1 MPNTSTSRF
10 CIFCLLAGFMSS
22 AAQAGMTMT
31 FDNNMPTGMGTT
43 TNRPWG
49 NIGAFKPG
57 LKSEPLPSPY
67 PGMAPGTGW
76 YPAQHPV
83 TETVANTEPRIE
95 IEPVNRGIYE
105 QQNIVYTVRVVSSNN
120 LKTLNPILPNI
131 EGAALTLVDGPV
143 ASARKTGRNRE
154 IINKYRFKLVPLRSG
169 EITIPPIRFTG
180 THTASGQRNGM
191 PGSAATSGDS
201 FSIEADKPLT
211 LQAFPANPAVSPWL
225 PLHDLKLKERLSQE
239 GSVKAGTPVTL
250 TLELMARGVLGNQLP
265 SLQQQLQSNEFRA
278 YRDSITLSSGISKNG
293 KQLLGSRKETY
304 TLIPLH
310 DGPIQ
315 LPPISIAWWD
325 VDTDTAMLS
334 ELVELSG
341 NRVASSD
348 RSATS
353 TADQS
358 VFPAW
363 FWAPLLITLA
373 LIAGFW
379 LGAWAR
385 TQPLLGSLLGSATTW
400 LTAARQR
407 LMQRVHSMGRKL
419 SPVRHINR
427 LYLGLA
433 SLMPR
438 SVRLWLC
445 TRCIESE
452 ENPAAWCTQFRN
464 RICSHL
470 GITAHTPLP
479 MIAEKLIEAS
489 PQAEAASMRELI
501 HSLDGAVYGTRSLD
515 FPAWKKELRRQLR
528 PRLFQRARTRT
539 RSRRAK
545 SLLPALNPRRA

>member
-1 MPNTSTSRF
+1 
-10 CIFCLLAGFMSS
+10 MSVS
-22 AAQAGMTMT
+22 V
-31 FDNNMPTGMGTT
+31 DSNMPTMGIT

-57 LKSEPLPSPY
+57 LKSEPLPTY
-67 PGMAPGTGW
+67 PGMIPGAGW
-76 YPAQHPV
+76 YPAQQPA
-83 TETVANTEPRIE
+83 TETVANAEPRIE
-95 IEPVNRGIYE
+95 IEPVVRGIYE
-105 QQNIVYTVRVVSSNN
+105 QQNIVYTVRVVSSDN

-131 EGAALTLVDGPV
+131 EGAALTLVDGPF
-143 ASARKTGRNRE
+143 ASARQTGRSRE
-154 IINKYRFKLVPLRSG
+154 IINKYRFKLMPLRSG
-169 EITIPPIRFTG
+169 EIIIPPIRFTG
-180 THTASGQRNGM
+180 THTGK
-191 PGSAATSGDS
+191 GDG
-201 FSIEADKPLT
+201 FSIEADAPLV
-211 LQAFPANPAVSPWL
+211 LHAFPASPAVKPWL
-225 PLHDLKLKERLSQE
+225 PLHDLKLREQLSQE

-250 TLELMARGVLGNQLP
+250 TLELTARGMLGNQLP
-265 SLQQQLQSNEFRA
+265 SLQSQLQSDGFRA
-278 YRDSITLSSGISKNG
+278 YRDSIALSSGITKNG
-293 KQLLGSRKETY
+293 TQLLGSRKETY
-304 TLIPLH
+304 TLIPLQ
-310 DGPIQ
+310 DGPIN
-315 LPPISIAWWD
+315 LPHLSIAWWN
-325 VDTDTAMLS
+325 VDTDTAMLT

-341 NRVASSD
+341 NRIASSA

-400 LTAARQR
+400 LTATRQR
-407 LMQRVHSMGRKL
+407 FMRRVRSMGSKL
-419 SPVRHINR
+419 SPVPHFNR

-464 RICSHL
+464 RICGHL

-501 HSLDGAVYGTRSLD
+501 HSLDGAIYGTRSLD
-515 FPAWKKELRRQLR
+515 FPAWKKELRKQLR
-528 PRLFQRARTRT
+528 PRLFQRPRSRT
-539 RSRRAK
+539 RSRQAK
-545 SLLPALNPRRA
+545 TLLPALNPRRA